1 MTCVDKKVKLKKAF
15 RCAGLR
21 IRCFCMDPDPVF
33 KFLGIRVR
41 FVLRGWIWI
50 RIRFVPRGWIRI
62 RIRIRS
68 ISDRIRNPADADY
81 DAGVTNLKPY
91 VNPKITRFQDEREI
105 FYLEIPSFLVLSIL
119 FLIEG
124 FFVNFT
130 KYVINI
136 NGHGTRNLDFLKF
149 KP

>member
-1 MTCVDKKVKLKKAF
+1 M
-15 RCAGLR
+15 R
-21 IRCFCMDPDPVF
+21 IRIRSDPVFLHGSGSGFQIFLNPDPNPDPVF
-33 KFLGIRVR
+33 KFL
-41 FVLRGWIWI
+41 WI
-50 RIRFVPRGWIRI
+50 RIRFVLRGWIRI
-62 RIRIRS
+62 RIRIR
-68 ISDRIRNPADADY
+68 NPADADY
-81 DAGVTNLKPY
+81 GAGVTNLKPY

-136 NGHGTRNLDFLKF
+136 NGMMEPEIWIF
-149 KP
+149 

>member
-1 MTCVDKKVKLKKAF
+1 MENF
-15 RCAGLR
+15 RDRGVWIR
-21 IRCFCMDPDPVF
+21 IR
-33 KFLGIRVR
+33 IR
-41 FVLRGWIWI
+41 FVLRGWI
-50 RIRFVPRGWIRI
+50 RL
-62 RIRIRS
+62 RS

-136 NGHGTRNLDFLKF
+136 NGIMEPEILIF
-149 KP
+149 